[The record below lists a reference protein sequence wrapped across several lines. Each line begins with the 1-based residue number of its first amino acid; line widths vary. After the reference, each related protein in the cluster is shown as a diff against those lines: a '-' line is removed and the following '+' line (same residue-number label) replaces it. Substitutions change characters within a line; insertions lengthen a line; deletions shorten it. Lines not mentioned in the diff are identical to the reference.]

1 MPDITPLLEFLAG
14 SQLARMMAGSADLRE
29 AAAAAHMLGTLMLVG
44 AVLPLNLRLIGF
56 WRSAPLADLARVL
69 GQTAFV
75 GLLLALASGIALMS
89 TRPVAIAGDPAFQ
102 AKAVLLAALAVNA
115 LLLRLV
121 PAWRLLDQVDSRGT
135 ISRFRLAGV
144 LSLVLWGGVLA
155 LMRWPGLI

>member
-29 AAAAAHMLGTLMLVG
+29 AAAAAHLFGTLMLVG

-75 GLLLALASGIALMS
+75 GLLIALASGIALMS

-102 AKAVLLAALAVNA
+102 AKTVLLAALAVNA

-155 LMRWPGLI
+155 LMRWPNLI

>member
-14 SQLARMMAGSADLRE
+14 SQLARRMAGSADLRE
-29 AAAAAHMLGTLMLVG
+29 AAAAAHLLGALILVG

-75 GLLLALASGIALMS
+75 GLLLSLASGIALMS

-135 ISRFRLAGV
+135 ISRFRLAGM
-144 LSLVLWGGVLA
+144 LSLVLWVGVLA

>member
-1 MPDITPLLEFLAG
+1 MPDIAPLLDFLAR
-14 SQLARMMAGSADLRE
+14 SQLARAMAGSADLRE
-29 AAAAAHMLGTLMLVG
+29 AAATTHLFGTLMLVG

-89 TRPVAIAGDPAFQ
+89 TRPMAIAGDPAFQ

-144 LSLVLWGGVLA
+144 LSLVLWVGVLA

>member
-1 MPDITPLLEFLAG
+1 MPDIAPLLEFLGA
-14 SQLARMMAGSADLRE
+14 SQLARTMAGSAALRE
-29 AAAAAHMLGTLMLVG
+29 AAAAAHLFGALVLVG
-44 AVLPLNLRLIGF
+44 ALLPLNLRLIGF

-69 GQTAFV
+69 GQTAFA
-75 GLLLALASGIALMS
+75 GLLTALTSGIALMS
-89 TRPVAIAGDPAFQ
+89 TRPFAVAADPAFQ
-102 AKAVLLAALAVNA
+102 LKAGLLAALAVNA

-135 ISRFRLAGV
+135 ISRFRLAGM